1 MPRKNA
7 GIKSTADVEGL
18 VFVAS
23 RSFPIVTGGKEKD
36 EGKYKNPYKTESLN
50 LRSHPHYVFN
60 ILCKVKVRA
69 FRKFWC
75 SDEEG
80 SRNEVHISE
89 EKVNRWR
96 RVI

>member
-36 EGKYKNPYKTESLN
+36 EGKYKNPYKTES
-50 LRSHPHYVFN
+50 
-60 ILCKVKVRA
+60 
-69 FRKFWC
+69 
-75 SDEEG
+75 
-80 SRNEVHISE
+80 
-89 EKVNRWR
+89 
-96 RVI
+96 